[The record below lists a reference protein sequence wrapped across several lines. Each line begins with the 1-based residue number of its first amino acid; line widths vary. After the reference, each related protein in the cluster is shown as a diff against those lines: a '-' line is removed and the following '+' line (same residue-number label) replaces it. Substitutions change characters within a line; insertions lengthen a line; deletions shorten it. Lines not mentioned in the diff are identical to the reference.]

1 MLKVID
7 NNDEEFDLVRM
18 VESAYLKVFEETN
31 KIPKT
36 ADIKDE
42 IMSGYYDLIY
52 GSEAVSIVSEE
63 FISAAL
69 MTKKHIHKSYGDVYF
84 DAQVKL
90 IPNLYVEGDDLLAI
104 SD

>member
-1 MLKVID
+1 MLKVI
-7 NNDEEFDLVRM
+7 NDCEDFDLVRM
-18 VESAYLKVFEETN
+18 VESAYLKVFEDTQ
-31 KIPKT
+31 KVPKT

-42 IMSGYYDLIY
+42 IVSGCYDLVY
-52 GSEAVSIVSEE
+52 GPDAVSIVSEE
-63 FISAAL
+63 FISATL

-90 IPNLYVEGDDLLAI
+90 IPNLYTEGDDLLAI